1 LHIPSKCK
9 FLFSRPVALIVSPH
23 QVAAILGLV
32 VNKKD
37 ESHIR
42 LYSVAQMNLEQ
53 IFINLSRQQFKVEE
67 SFRELAA
74 LARSL

>member
-1 LHIPSKCK
+1 
-9 FLFSRPVALIVSPH
+9 
-23 QVAAILGLV
+23 VAAILGLV